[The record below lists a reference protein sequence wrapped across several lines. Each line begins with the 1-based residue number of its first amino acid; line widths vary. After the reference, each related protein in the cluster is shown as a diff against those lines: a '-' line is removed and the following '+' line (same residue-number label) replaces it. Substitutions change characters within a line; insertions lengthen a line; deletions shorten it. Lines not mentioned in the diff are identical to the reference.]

1 MGDAQVAD
9 QVRQDKIDILVD
21 LAGHIGGNRLL
32 VFARKP
38 APVQVTYL
46 GYQNTTGMSAM
57 DYRLT
62 DEHADPPGTTDAFY
76 TEQLVRLPRSF
87 FCFAPSESSPP
98 VNALPALAVG
108 HVTFASFNHIN
119 KLTAAAFR
127 AWARI
132 LAAVPNSRLDRAGI
146 RSRSA

>member
-1 MGDAQVAD
+1 MARRIRED
-9 QVRQDKIDILVD
+9 RIDILVD

-62 DEHADPPGTTDAFY
+62 DDHANPAGMSDATY
-76 TEQLVRLPRSF
+76 SERLERLPRSF
-87 FCFAPSESSPP
+87 FCFAPRQPSPP
-98 VNALPALAVG
+98 VGELPAMANG
-108 HVTFASFNHIN
+108 FVTFASFNHTN
-119 KLTAAAFR
+119 KLRPETLR
-127 AWARI
+127 AWADVLSRT
-132 LAAVPNSRLDRAGI
+132 PRSRLLVLAYAPGG
-146 RSRSA
+146 SRRM